1 MSREAGLFTFCAEP
15 DMCHTIPVECKWTE
29 LALAGPYAIKF
40 SMYTLFNLTADCGY
54 APTTHPQPAAMH
66 PGSGEPSGHL
76 HAPESALRVGISL
89 FFHQT
94 IEKDLAGDQ
103 HPPCVF

>member
-1 MSREAGLFTFCAEP
+1 
-15 DMCHTIPVECKWTE
+15 MCHTIPVECKWTE

-66 PGSGEPSGHL
+66 PGSGEPAGHL
-76 HAPESALRVGISL
+76 HAGESAPRVG
-89 FFHQT
+89 
-94 IEKDLAGDQ
+94 DQ
-103 HPPCVF
+103 PSFRQQCRKGPCR